1 MGTTYRWV
9 TSERYDRQ
17 LARSPRLRKAD
28 SQTSPL
34 PAMAALPSLGCV
46 KQNFL
51 MLHCAG
57 FHGVAYRR
65 IATELSDRLGV
76 GAGSSLP
83 TFGDTAIPQ
92 GDPRRGKQRSLRPPL
107 VWIGLSRAADS
118 GRGGTIGAALTLRLL
133 AFSRSIASSPFQLH
147 LVPDGRRPRC

>member
-9 TSERYDRQ
+9 TSGRYDRQ

-46 KQNFL
+46 KQNLL

-65 IATELSDRLGV
+65 IATELSDRLGGRCRV
-76 GAGSSLP
+76 LAPDFRGH
-83 TFGDTAIPQ
+83 GDT
-92 GDPRRGKQRSLRPPL
+92 PRGPKAR
-107 VWIGLSRAADS
+107 
-118 GRGGTIGAALTLRLL
+118 
-133 AFSRSIASSPFQLH
+133 
-147 LVPDGRRPRC
+147 

>member
-46 KQNFL
+46 KQIFL

-65 IATELSDRLGV
+65 IAMELSDRLGGRCRV
-76 GAGSSLP
+76 LAPDFRGH
-83 TFGDTAIPQ
+83 GDT
-92 GDPRRGKQRSLRPPL
+92 PRGPKAR
-107 VWIGLSRAADS
+107 
-118 GRGGTIGAALTLRLL
+118 
-133 AFSRSIASSPFQLH
+133 
-147 LVPDGRRPRC
+147 

>member
-1 MGTTYRWV
+1 MGTTYRWA

-28 SQTSPL
+28 PQSSPL
-34 PAMAALPSLGCV
+34 PAMATVPSLGCV

-65 IATELSDRLGV
+65 IATELSDRLGGRCRV
-76 GAGSSLP
+76 LAPDFRGH
-83 TFGDTAIPQ
+83 GDT
-92 GDPRRGKQRSLRPPL
+92 PRGPK
-107 VWIGLSRAADS
+107 AK
-118 GRGGTIGAALTLRLL
+118 
-133 AFSRSIASSPFQLH
+133 
-147 LVPDGRRPRC
+147 